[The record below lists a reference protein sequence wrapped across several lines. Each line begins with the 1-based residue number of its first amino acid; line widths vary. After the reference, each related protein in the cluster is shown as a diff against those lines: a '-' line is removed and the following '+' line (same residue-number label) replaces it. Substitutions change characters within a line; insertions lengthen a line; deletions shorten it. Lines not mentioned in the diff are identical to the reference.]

1 MIKYF
6 VNKEKKTVVAK
17 FENTSVLTD
26 KGVWGKYIANHIF
39 KTISKTKGCINLY
52 LNDRNIYYKFIEDAI
67 KQNDSCYGIAK
78 CADTDT
84 FDVEKGK
91 ELAKKRLLKKYY
103 NTQERALLNI
113 IHVMNSV
120 QQVLFKDYHESK
132 NKVGKFAQEI
142 YCFQK

>member
-17 FENTSVLTD
+17 FENTFVLTD
-26 KGVWGKYIANHIF
+26 KGVWEKYIANHIC
-39 KTISKTKGCINLY
+39 KTISKTKGGNDLY
-52 LNDRNIYYKFIEDAI
+52 LNDKNIYYKFIEDAI
-67 KQNDSCYGIAK
+67 KQNDSYYGIAK

-103 NTQERALLNI
+103 STQERALLNI
-113 IHVMNSV
+113 IHAMNSV
-120 QQVLFKDYHESK
+120 QQVLFKDYHKSN
-132 NKVGKFAQEI
+132 NKAGKFAQEI
-142 YCFQK
+142 KII

>member
-17 FENTSVLTD
+17 FENTFVLTD
-26 KGVWGKYIANHIF
+26 KGVWEKYIANHIC
-39 KTISKTKGCINLY
+39 KTISKTKGGNDLY
-52 LNDRNIYYKFIEDAI
+52 LNDKNIYYKFIEDAI

-84 FDVEKGK
+84 FDIEKGK

-103 NTQERALLNI
+103 STQERALLNI
-113 IHVMNSV
+113 IHAMNSV
-120 QQVLFKDYHESK
+120 QQVLFKDYSESG

-142 YCFQK
+142 YYSQK

>member
-17 FENTSVLTD
+17 FENTSLFTD
-26 KGVWGKYIANHIF
+26 KCVLEKYIANHIC
-39 KTISKTKGCINLY
+39 KTISKTKGGIDLY
-52 LNDRNIYYKFIEDAI
+52 LNNKNIYYKFIEDAI

-91 ELAKKRLLKKYY
+91 EIAKKRLLKKYY
-103 NTQERALLNI
+103 STQERALLNI
-113 IHVMNSV
+113 IRAMNSV
-120 QQVLFKDYHESK
+120 QQSLFKDYHMSG
-132 NKVGKFAQEI
+132 NKVEKFAHEI